1 MSFLWKSLD
10 TTSLMHLTEAIGN
23 ANAFAKP
30 KDASSLS
37 TLSESILGICSL
49 QQVWEDRLK

>member
-10 TTSLMHLTEAIGN
+10 TTSLIHLTEAIGN